1 MKSYSEI
8 EDSYAIELGFEDWEH
23 LCEVIPEYRIEEHKD
38 AVNVIFHQQKR
49 HFESL
54 NQLK

>member
-23 LCEVIPEYRIEEHKD
+23 LCEVIPE
-38 AVNVIFHQQKR
+38 
-49 HFESL
+49 
-54 NQLK
+54 